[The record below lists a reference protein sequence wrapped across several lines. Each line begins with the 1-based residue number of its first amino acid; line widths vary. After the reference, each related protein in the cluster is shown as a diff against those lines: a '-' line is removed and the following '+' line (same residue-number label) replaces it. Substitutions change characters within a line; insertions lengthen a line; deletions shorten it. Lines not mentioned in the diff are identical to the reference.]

1 MKSPNFSSTDLNDL
15 RHHLDSWRQLQSGR
29 SPLPAP
35 LWEAAAHL
43 ARSKG
48 VSLVARTLRIDFYKL
63 QQRVRVSSV
72 AQRSLPTKAATPFV
86 ELKLDATAARPSAG
100 GVVELFDGPQ
110 RRLRLETGHDRA
122 LWLALAE
129 SFWRSKP

>member
-1 MKSPNFSSTDLNDL
+1 MKSPTFSSSDLNDL
-15 RHHLDSWRQLQSGR
+15 QHHLDSWRQLQSGR
-29 SPLPAP
+29 SRLPDP
-35 LWEAAAHL
+35 LWDAAAHL
-43 ARSKG
+43 AGSKG

-63 QQRVRVSSV
+63 QQRVRATSV
-72 AQRSLPTKAATPFV
+72 AQGRLPTTPATPFV
-86 ELKLDATAARPSAG
+86 ELKLDATVARSGTG

-110 RRLRLETGHDRA
+110 RRLRLETGHDPA